1 MRVEKHSTLNKVL
14 LYVMFIL
21 ITVITLIPFAWM
33 LSASLKAEID
43 VFSVPIKWIPRPFHF
58 ENYMK
63 IWTKIPL
70 ARFTLN
76 SLKLTVIITLI
87 QLVTSSFAA
96 YGFSKCKFRGRDML
110 FVCYVVTIAIPW
122 QVYMLPQ
129 YIMMQKVHLIDTH
142 LSIILLQSFT
152 AFGVFLLRQ
161 FYKSIPNELL
171 EAARIDGLSEY
182 GAYARIVLPL
192 SKPAMATLTIFSF
205 VGTWNDFM
213 GPNIYFNSTRL
224 KTIQLGIR
232 MFISQYSAEYNLI
245 MAASICSL
253 IPVFILYISF
263 QRFFIQGI
271 ATSGLKG

>member
-1 MRVEKHSTLNKVL
+1 MSVEKQSTTSKVL
-14 LYVMFIL
+14 LYLAFGL
-21 ITVITLIPFAWM
+21 ITILTLLPFIWM
-33 LSASLKAEID
+33 LSASLKPEID
-43 VFSVPIKWIPRPFHF
+43 VFSVPIKWIPETFQF
-58 ENYMK
+58 ENYLK

-70 ARFTLN
+70 GLFTYN
-76 SLKLTVIITLI
+76 SAKLTVIITLI
-87 QLVTSSFAA
+87 QLLTSSFAA
-96 YGFSKCKFRGRDML
+96 YGFSKCRFKGRDLL
-110 FVCYVVTIAIPW
+110 FVCYIITIAIPW

-129 YIMMQKVHLIDTH
+129 YIMMQKIGLIDTH
-142 LSIILLQSFT
+142 LAIILLQSFT

-161 FYKSIPNELL
+161 FYQSIPDELL
-171 EAARIDGLSEY
+171 EAARIDGLTEY
-182 GAYARIVLPL
+182 GIYARIILPL

-205 VGTWNDFM
+205 VTVWNDFM
-213 GPNIYFNSTRL
+213 GPMIYFNSTKV

-253 IPVFILYISF
+253 IPVFLLYISF